1 MKTYEIDRRIA
12 RCFFFLAAVNAI
24 VSVMLMFHTPPV
36 NVGADT
42 SLILQISTMVCIY
55 ALLASA
61 YGISATRGAERV
73 FAIALCIMF
82 FVMLNIEAN
91 SKFLGFGVTSTS
103 ALAVAGGLVFFVVR
117 TEPATSSACLMEML
131 RFTFSRNSVPLVA
144 ALAVY
149 TLARFN
155 ERNLV
160 GLPKTGWAWVIHQAS
175 LMSVMVLF
183 LYAACPY
190 LKRQTLS

>member
-1 MKTYEIDRRIA
+1 MKTYEIDWRIA
-12 RCFFFLAAVNAI
+12 RCFFFIAAVNAI
-24 VSVMLMFHTPPV
+24 VSLMLMFHSSPV
-36 NVGADT
+36 KGGADT

-55 ALLASA
+55 ALLAGA
-61 YGISATRGAERV
+61 YGITATRGAERV
-73 FAIALCIMF
+73 FSIALCIMF

-91 SKFLGFGVTSTS
+91 SKFLGFDVISTS

-117 TEPATSSACLMEML
+117 TEPATSSACLTEL
-131 RFTFSRNSVPLVA
+131 RRFLFSRNSVLFVA

-149 TLARFN
+149 TLVRTS
-155 ERNLV
+155 ERIL
-160 GLPKTGWAWVIHQAS
+160 GSAPHAGWSWLAHQAS

-190 LKRQTLS
+190 IKREAVS